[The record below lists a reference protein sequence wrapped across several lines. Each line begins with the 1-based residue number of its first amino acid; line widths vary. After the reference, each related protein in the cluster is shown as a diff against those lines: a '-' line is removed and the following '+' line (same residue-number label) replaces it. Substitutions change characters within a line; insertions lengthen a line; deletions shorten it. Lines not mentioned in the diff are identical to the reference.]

1 MSKHTP
7 GPWFIWKE
15 KAMQDEG
22 MDKDEI
28 DFELSE
34 ANDFDVMAGKPV
46 GEVTRGR
53 IVGCRTVVTLDADDF
68 GDDEDEGRQIA
79 LANARLIAAA
89 PDLLEALKAVRA
101 WDVENLALDIP
112 LQIRMQMQ
120 SAIAKATGEQA

>member
-34 ANDFDVMAGKPV
+34 ANDFDVMTGKPV

-53 IVGCRTVVTLDADDF
+53 IAGCRRVVTLDADDF
-68 GDDEDEGRQIA
+68 GDDEEEGRQIS

-89 PDLLEALKAVRA
+89 PDMLETLKRLSDMCADFGA
-101 WDVENLALDIP
+101 KTACDMADA
-112 LQIRMQMQ
+112 
-120 SAIAKATGEQA
+120 AIFKATGEQA

>member
-1 MSKHTP
+1 
-7 GPWFIWKE
+7 
-15 KAMQDEG
+15 MQDEG

-68 GDDEDEGRQIA
+68 GDDEDECRQIA

-89 PDLLEALKAVRA
+89 PDLLAVLQELLDMEGPQPGSAVWADKARA
-101 WDVENLALDIP
+101 
-112 LQIRMQMQ
+112 
-120 SAIAKATGEQA
+120 AIAKATEGGAA